1 MLTVRLIASF
11 SQSVSPIMKGVF
23 YMSESINSNYSNL
36 YGNWTTANLT
46 SIPSTQQTSSN
57 SESTFKDY
65 MQLATSTQ
73 FTSSGNYSS
82 STTDLTSLTTEQKT
96 AYLETMLK
104 RLESTDSSESSYL
117 PESLQTA
124 LSTVGDLLSDFQASD
139 SSEEEISE
147 LFTAVTETPEEA
159 KPSKAEMTP
168 PPLPINNITA
178 QMDDSSS
185 ETSTELSVD
194 QMKEL
199 IFNLINTLSENDSTD
214 NTDTL
219 SASITEQLSD
229 YDQTTA
235 TDEEFRVTGTTKRH
249 CPYQKDK
256 FQQKNL
262 PSRKIFYFK
271 FGYPCCLNASN
282 TNIAA
287 VLERFRERICSVIG
301 ILKKWSLCVSS
312 KSFGNPV
319 VSFPNMK

>member
-1 MLTVRLIASF
+1 M
-11 SQSVSPIMKGVF
+11 SV
-23 YMSESINSNYSNL
+23 SINSNYTNL

-73 FTSSGNYSS
+73 STSSGNYSS
-82 STTDLTSLTTEQKT
+82 STTDLTSLTAEQKT

-124 LSTVGDLLSDFQASD
+124 LSTVGDLLSDFQASN

-147 LFTAVTETPEEA
+147 LFTAVTETLEEA

-219 SASITEQLSD
+219 STSITEQLSD

-235 TDEEFRVTGTTKRH
+235 TDEEIQTLFENLLKQVETSQQNIATGTNDESGSTDAF
-249 CPYQKDK
+249 PSSIQMTGTS
-256 FQQKNL
+256 L
-262 PSRKIFYFK
+262 PPFNWK
-271 FGYPCCLNASN
+271 PNN
-282 TNIAA
+282 T
-287 VLERFRERICSVIG
+287 VI
-301 ILKKWSLCVSS
+301 
-312 KSFGNPV
+312 
-319 VSFPNMK
+319 

>member
-1 MLTVRLIASF
+1 MPVTI
-11 SQSVSPIMKGVF
+11 SV
-23 YMSESINSNYSNL
+23 
-36 YGNWTTANLT
+36 
-46 SIPSTQQTSSN
+46 STQQTSSN

-117 PESLQTA
+117 PDSLQTA

-147 LFTAVTETPEEA
+147 LFTAVTETLEEA

-168 PPLPINNITA
+168 PLLPINNITA

-185 ETSTELSVD
+185 ETSTELSV
-194 QMKEL
+194 K
-199 IFNLINTLSENDSTD
+199 
-214 NTDTL
+214 
-219 SASITEQLSD
+219 
-229 YDQTTA
+229 
-235 TDEEFRVTGTTKRH
+235 FRVTGTTKRH

-256 FQQKNL
+256 YQQKNL

-287 VLERFRERICSVIG
+287 VLERFRERMCSVIG

>member
-1 MLTVRLIASF
+1 M
-11 SQSVSPIMKGVF
+11 SV
-23 YMSESINSNYSNL
+23 SINSNYSNL

-124 LSTVGDLLSDFQASD
+124 LSTVGELLSDFQASD

-235 TDEEFRVTGTTKRH
+235 TDEEIQTLFENLMKQVETSQQNITTGTNDASGSTDAF
-249 CPYQKDK
+249 PSSIQMTGTS
-256 FQQKNL
+256 L
-262 PSRKIFYFK
+262 PPFNWKPI
-271 FGYPCCLNASN
+271 
-282 TNIAA
+282 
-287 VLERFRERICSVIG
+287 
-301 ILKKWSLCVSS
+301 
-312 KSFGNPV
+312 
-319 VSFPNMK
+319 